1 MAFRSSEYQR
11 GYDAGYKA
19 ALLDALKQQPQPQS
33 EMIYGPG
40 PHRRLDILTTKLGGP
55 HRRLDI
61 LTTKLGGP
69 DAPYK
74 QTDEWKRE
82 HGGELGVPIVPR
94 SKRP

>member
-40 PHRRLDILTTKLGGP
+40 PHRRLDI
-55 HRRLDI
+55 RLDHI